1 MSRRRASIEEALF
14 RQACVSI
21 RDGSRFQ
28 FRVDEIG
35 GEAMVRKFIV
45 RLSVALGSN
54 VRANCFQGLITLY
67 DDNSPDGTVV
77 VVATIKHETVS
88 G

>member
-14 RQACVSI
+14 QQACASI

-35 GEAMVRKFIV
+35 GEPMVQKFIV
-45 RLSVALGSN
+45 RLSIMLGTH
-54 VRANCFQGLITLY
+54 VRASCFHGLVTLY
-67 DDNSPDGTVV
+67 DDSSPDGTVV
-77 VVATIKHETVS
+77 VVATIKHETVP